1 MLLTYSLIIIFEK
14 EMKLL
19 KKVFQ
24 ESLTEEVHQRFLL
37 SVKSDENRF
46 QPEIRSRVGIKIN
59 RRNLAIEIKAKEL
72 KDQIANNQKFN
83 KEFDPRFDTVH
94 LLFLA
99 LSTIRTSGSSDGAQQ
114 A

>member
-1 MLLTYSLIIIFEK
+1 
-14 EMKLL
+14 MKLL

-94 LLFLA
+94 LLFIA